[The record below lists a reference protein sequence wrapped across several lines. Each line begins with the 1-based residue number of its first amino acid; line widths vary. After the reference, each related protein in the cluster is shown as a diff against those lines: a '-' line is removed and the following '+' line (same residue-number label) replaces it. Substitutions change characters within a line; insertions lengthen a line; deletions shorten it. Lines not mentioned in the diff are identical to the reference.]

1 LQAATMK
8 ELGRPGSLF
17 EAIGKPFAGETRMA
31 DDRRRHPRKT
41 SLIPVSFVMD
51 QKEWRDFILN
61 ISSGGVF
68 IGTSAGV
75 FLDRE
80 ILMHFVHPSTRKNLS
95 LVGRVAWANPAGMGV
110 RFKRLVQ
117 NGQGDSALVDRGGS
131 LYSEQKREVKSMGRI
146 KKRRICWEPS
156 MSDDVVKYRLYWS
169 ENGLVDYTSNSAD
182 VGSITEVIIPDDIP
196 SFPRFKGDVAIGVTA
211 VNDAGNESDLTKMT
225 AKINFIV
232 PDAPTNLVVEEV

>member
-1 LQAATMK
+1 MK

-17 EAIGKPFAGETRMA
+17 EAIGKPFPGKTRMA

-68 IGTSAGV
+68 IATSAGV
-75 FLDRE
+75 LLDRE
-80 ILMHFVHPSTRKNLS
+80 ILMHFVHPSMRRHLS

-117 NGQGDSALVDRGGS
+117 NGQDVSAPVDGGGS
-131 LYSEQKREVKSMGRI
+131 LYREQKREVKSMGRI

-156 MSDDVVKYRLYWS
+156 MSDDVVK
-169 ENGLVDYTSNSAD
+169 
-182 VGSITEVIIPDDIP
+182 
-196 SFPRFKGDVAIGVTA
+196 
-211 VNDAGNESDLTKMT
+211 
-225 AKINFIV
+225 
-232 PDAPTNLVVEEV
+232 

>member
-17 EAIGKPFAGETRMA
+17 EAIGKPFAGKTRRA
-31 DDRRRHPRKT
+31 DDRRRHARKT

-68 IGTSAGV
+68 IGTSAGAL
-75 FLDRE
+75 LDRE
-80 ILMHFVHPSTRKNLS
+80 ILMHFAHPSMRRDLS

-117 NGQGDSALVDRGGS
+117 NGQDVSAPFNGGGS
-131 LYSEQKREVKSMGRI
+131 LYSEQKREVKGMGRI

-169 ENGLVDYTSNSAD
+169 EDGVVDYTSKSVD
-182 VGSITEVIIPDDIP
+182 VGNVTEVVIPDDIP
-196 SFPRFKGDVAIGVTA
+196 SFPRIRGDVALGIAA
-211 VNDAGNESDLTKMT
+211 VNEGGNESDMAKMT

-232 PDAPTNLVVEEV
+232 PDAPTNLVVEEA